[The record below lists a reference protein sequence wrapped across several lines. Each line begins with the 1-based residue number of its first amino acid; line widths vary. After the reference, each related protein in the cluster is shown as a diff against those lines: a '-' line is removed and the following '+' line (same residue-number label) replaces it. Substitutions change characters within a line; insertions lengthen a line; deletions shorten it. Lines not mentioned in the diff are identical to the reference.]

1 MLAARLTEITGI
13 GLDSVAAAAGEDA
26 AVLRLENLDTDIS
39 VPEIALAETRRSISD
54 DRNNSWLPLT
64 GRMELRS
71 AVAAR
76 LNSQTGIDYDPN
88 TQVVITCGGQEG
100 LLDTLLAVVD
110 PGNEVILTDPT
121 YAGMINRT
129 RLVGGV
135 PVFVQFR
142 SSGNEWRLDLDRLA
156 DAVTPRTRSLF
167 IMNPSMPS
175 GAVLNQEEWNAIA
188 ATCIDNDLWLIYNAA
203 MENILF
209 DGRPYFHPAS
219 LDGMAERTITVGS
232 ASKEYRMIGWKVGWV
247 VGPEQ
252 VMEAIGTVHIY
263 NTADA
268 VGLTQTAVAAVVAGS
283 EEDTGVEVAI
293 AEWQKRRDVIV
304 DELSEYNLI
313 PAAGGW
319 SMLLEVG
326 QLGFTSV
333 EASERLLSV
342 GKIAATYMRDWGHEN
357 SDQYVRLVFSNEPV
371 ERLTGIGEKT
381 KASLP
386 I

>member
-1 MLAARLTEITGI
+1 MFATRLTEITGI

-26 AVLRLENLDTDIS
+26 AVLRLENLDTDIP
-39 VPEIALAETRRSISD
+39 VPKIALVETQRSISD
-54 DRNNSWLPLT
+54 DLNNSWLPLT
-64 GRMELRS
+64 GRMELRV
-71 AVAAR
+71 AVAER

-88 TQVVITCGGQEG
+88 TQVVITCGGMEG

-142 SSGNEWRLDLDRLA
+142 AIGNEWRLDLDRLK
-156 DAVTPRTRSLF
+156 DAVTPKTRSLF

-188 ATCIDNDLWLIYNAA
+188 TISIDNDLWLFYNAA

-219 LDGMAERTITVGS
+219 LEGMAERTITIGS

-252 VMEAIGTVHIY
+252 IMESIGTVHIY
-263 NTADA
+263 NTADP
-268 VGLTQTAVAAVVAGS
+268 VGLTQTAVAAVMVGT
-283 EEDTGVEVAI
+283 EEDTGIELSI
-293 AEWQKRRDVIV
+293 AEWQRRRDVIV
-304 DELSEYNLI
+304 NELTEYNLI

-319 SMLLEVG
+319 SMLLDVG
-326 QLGFTSV
+326 QLGFTSA
-333 EASERLLSV
+333 EASERLLNI
-342 GKIAATYMRDWGHEN
+342 GRIAATYMRDWGHEN
-357 SDQYVRLVFSNEPV
+357 SDQYVRLVFSNESV

-381 KASLP
+381 KTSLVK
-386 I
+386 